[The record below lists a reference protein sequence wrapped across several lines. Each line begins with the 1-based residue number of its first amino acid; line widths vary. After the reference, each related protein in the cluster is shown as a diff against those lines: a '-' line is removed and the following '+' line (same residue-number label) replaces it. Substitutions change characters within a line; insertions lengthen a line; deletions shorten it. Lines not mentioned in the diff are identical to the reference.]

1 MFQKADL
8 VLLTKIDLLPVLQ
21 VSIDKIHDAL
31 ARVMPQPNVIA
42 FSSSGIGVA
51 EFLGWIEK
59 RRAVTI
65 PAEPALA

>member
-1 MFQKADL
+1 
-8 VLLTKIDLLPVLQ
+8 
-21 VSIDKIHDAL
+21 
-31 ARVMPQPNVIA
+31 MPQPNVIA